1 MVGKEALVEPER
13 KKFSNQY
20 IEKVNESN
28 NKWSNKEYL
37 PDEEALITSKKLEI
51 AIKKISDLEEKIKNL
66 KKS

>member
-1 MVGKEALVEPER
+1 MKIGIYFDSSISQGGIYHHNINLINI
-13 KKFSNQY
+13 F
-20 IEKVNESN
+20 
-28 NKWSNKEYL
+28 KEYL